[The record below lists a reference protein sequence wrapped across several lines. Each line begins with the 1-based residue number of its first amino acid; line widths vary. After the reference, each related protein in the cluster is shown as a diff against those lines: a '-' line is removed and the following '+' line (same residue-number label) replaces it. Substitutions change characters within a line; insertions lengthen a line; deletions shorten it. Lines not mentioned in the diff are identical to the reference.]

1 MTTEIRAWVLDRD
14 GTLVRHVPY
23 LHRPDQVVL
32 LPGVRDALHW
42 ARSQGILLFL
52 YTNQSGIH
60 RGYYGWRQFD
70 QTQQRLYQLIG
81 LNGSDFAE
89 VCAAPE
95 TPEEKPFYRKPT
107 GIFIPQILRR
117 FRLQP
122 QQCLMFGD
130 SRVDVETALHHELR
144 GVALGTGD
152 PVLSANDPCLSAPGV
167 TYYRDWSAVMQDI
180 VEKQAGG
187 KPC

>member
-1 MTTEIRAWVLDRD
+1 MSEGIRAWILDRD

-23 LHRPDQVVL
+23 LHRPEEVVV

-60 RGYYGWRQFD
+60 RGYYGWRQFEL
-70 QTQQRLYQLIG
+70 TQQRLYQLLG
-81 LNGSDFAE
+81 LPQSAFAE

-95 TPEEKPFYRKPT
+95 LPDEASVYRKPT
-107 GIFIPQILRR
+107 GVFIPQILRR
-117 FRLQP
+117 FHLQRE
-122 QQCLMFGD
+122 QCLMFGD
-130 SRVDVETALHHELR
+130 SRVDVETALHHGIG

-152 PVLSANDPCLSAPGV
+152 PVLAEDDPCLQNPQI
-167 TYYRDWSAVMQDI
+167 TYYRDWQQVMQAFCA
-180 VEKQAGG
+180 VR
-187 KPC
+187 